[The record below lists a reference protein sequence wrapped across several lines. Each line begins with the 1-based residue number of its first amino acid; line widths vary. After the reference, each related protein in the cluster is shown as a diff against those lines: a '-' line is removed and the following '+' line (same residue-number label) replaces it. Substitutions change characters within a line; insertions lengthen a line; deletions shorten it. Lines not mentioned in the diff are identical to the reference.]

1 MYEVFGL
8 TEEQGKAIDR
18 ALCRVV
24 APVLGC
30 KPEDIS
36 DEAILNRV
44 RSGQAPGFKFDVK
57 LPEIVEYVRDDQNL
71 FEIREEG
78 NVESLMSR
86 LAE

>member
-8 TEEQGKAIDR
+8 TEEQGK
-18 ALCRVV
+18 
-24 APVLGC
+24 
-30 KPEDIS
+30 
-36 DEAILNRV
+36 AILNRV

-57 LPEIVEYVRDDQNL
+57 LPEIVEDVRDDQNL

>member
-18 ALCRVV
+18 MLCRIV
-24 APVLGC
+24 APLLGC

-36 DEAILNRV
+36 DEAIMERIN
-44 RSGQAPGFKFDVK
+44 SGQAAETVFDVR
-57 LPEIVEYVRDDQNL
+57 LPEIVEDVRNDQSL
-71 FEIREEG
+71 FEIREDG
-78 NVESLMSR
+78 DTESLVSR